1 MSSSLIDANP
11 ILVDIIDHCVAPP
24 CKYRWNG
31 LLIAIPQKTWLINVY
46 VWFRGIS
53 YEYICFAPK
62 IKRKGYRQNES
73 PIIKTKAEQSFCYAP
88 IEESGCIFWLWNFA
102 DFRCRR
108 DRWQSNA
115 RILHI
120 PGCICRFAL
129 GFCKNIKK
137 RTETLYQSFSPF
149 MAPPMGIEPM
159 ILPWEG
165 NVLTAW
171 PWRQISLSAEIW
183 LGN

>member
-62 IKRKGYRQNES
+62 IKRKGYSQNES
-73 PIIKTKAEQSFCYAP
+73 PYCQNESPSNRFVMHPAREVGAFSDYGILLIIDAAGIGDRATPEY
-88 IEESGCIFWLWNFA
+88 CIFLGVFA
-102 DFRCRR
+102 V
-108 DRWQSNA
+108 S
-115 RILHI
+115 H
-120 PGCICRFAL
+120 
-129 GFCKNIKK
+129 
-137 RTETLYQSFSPF
+137 
-149 MAPPMGIEPM
+149 
-159 ILPWEG
+159 
-165 NVLTAW
+165 
-171 PWRQISLSAEIW
+171 
-183 LGN
+183 